1 MFLYCVKALNA
12 SYLVLRSRRNP
23 WQHPTA
29 RLIEFLCVSAVSSL
43 LVAAMPRCEGVNES
57 QDRVFPSSE
66 RRGGCAIKKMLR
78 SLLVKAQ
85 TGWSVPDNVTTSTF
99 TIMTTP
105 SAPLRRLRVFFLLAQ
120 PPLLFQEGNT
130 LSWQFIH
137 TCNES
142 VAASPLDP
150 FRRTFSL
157 FTLSH
162 GLMDVFYERRS
173 FRKST
178 KYRRS

>member
-43 LVAAMPRCEGVNES
+43 LVAAMPRCEGVNELLGRGVPLLGEEGWLRH
-57 QDRVFPSSE
+57 QENAAKPPYEGR
-66 RRGGCAIKKMLR
+66 RRGGQSRITFQR
-78 SLLVKAQ
+78 Q
-85 TGWSVPDNVTTSTF
+85 HVP
-99 TIMTTP
+99 IMTTP

-130 LSWQFIH
+130 LS
-137 TCNES
+137 CNSFTPSKARVHPRADAITPVE
-142 VAASPLDP
+142 PDP
-150 FRRTFSL
+150 
-157 FTLSH
+157 
-162 GLMDVFYERRS
+162 
-173 FRKST
+173 
-178 KYRRS
+178 